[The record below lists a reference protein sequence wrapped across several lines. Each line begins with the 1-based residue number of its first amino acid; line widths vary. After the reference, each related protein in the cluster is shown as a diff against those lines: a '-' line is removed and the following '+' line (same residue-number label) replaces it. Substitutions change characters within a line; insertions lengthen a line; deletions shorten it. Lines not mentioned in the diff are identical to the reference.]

1 MSPAPALV
9 ALALALGC
17 AEAEVAPVARAVPGG
32 VTVEASAPIL
42 RVRLSDGAGVPLGAR
57 TLPEPLPHATL
68 PARWRAGEALSAEV
82 QTQGRTWKVPVE
94 VPETSPFIRSSG
106 AKPPM
111 AVFWAPMKQRSFC
124 TPRAPLLGRKSC
136 R

>member
-1 MSPAPALV
+1 MSRGTALV

-42 RVRLSDGAGVPLGAR
+42 RVSLSDGAGVPLGAR

-68 PARWRAGEALSAEV
+68 PARWRAGEVLSAEV

-94 VPETSPFIRSSG
+94 VPETVSAARL
-106 AKPPM
+106 
-111 AVFWAPMKQRSFC
+111 
-124 TPRAPLLGRKSC
+124 TLEAPLGQDSSPVADARSG
-136 R
+136 